1 MQPKDGFLRIYLI
14 DFNQFYFCGK
24 NTRFL
29 ILVAWLLRSFYHK
42 PRLVP
47 GYQFFTPEE
56 ETMQVFWKKFLFL
69 FGLALLLLPDLV
81 WASGEKADLIV
92 IVADTRQLTGWQAWW
107 ANLYNESHA
116 YFTALT
122 VVTIPVVG
130 LILGLIADFVMKR
143 IGIDLSSR
151 ELAEH

>member
-1 MQPKDGFLRIYLI
+1 
-14 DFNQFYFCGK
+14 
-24 NTRFL
+24 
-29 ILVAWLLRSFYHK
+29 
-42 PRLVP
+42 
-47 GYQFFTPEE
+47 
-56 ETMQVFWKKFLFL
+56 MQVFWKKFLFL